1 MGNMIIVLKERERGT
16 EVKNLLQEK
25 GLKFW
30 EVTLY
35 GRPLIVTPPG
45 TYLEEVKDLPG
56 VELVLNPKVKYPL
69 ASREFK
75 QDDTV
80 VEIGGKAR
88 LGGGYFSVIAG
99 PCSVESEEQI
109 LAAAE
114 VVKRE
119 GGAAL
124 RGGAYKPRTNPY
136 SFQGL
141 GEKGLELL
149 AKAREATGLPI
160 VTEVMDT
167 RDVKKVAEVADA
179 LQIGA
184 RNMQNFP
191 LLKEVS
197 KVDKPVILK
206 RGLGNTTEE
215 WFQASEYILLGGNGG
230 VILCERGIRTFET
243 ATRFTLDIAAVPVAK
258 KKVHLPVIVDPSHPA
273 GKRDLVEPLALAGI
287 AAGAD
292 GLIVEVHPNPDKALS
307 DAAQQ
312 LTFEQFKDLMKKVR
326 ALVEVMGKKLV
337 TLQ

>member
-1 MGNMIIVLKERERGT
+1 MIIVLKQREGGN

-25 GLKFW
+25 GIKYW

-45 TYLEEVKDLPG
+45 TYVEGVEKLPG

-75 QDDTV
+75 QDDTI

-109 LAAAE
+109 MSVAE
-114 VVKRE
+114 FVKKE
-119 GGAAL
+119 GASAL

-141 GEKGLELL
+141 GEEGLRLL
-149 AKAREATGLPI
+149 AKAREVTGLPI

-167 RDVKKVAEVADA
+167 RDVAKVAEVADA
-179 LQIGA
+179 LQVGA

-191 LLKEVS
+191 LLKELG
-197 KVDKPVILK
+197 KVNKPVVLK
-206 RGLGNTTEE
+206 RGFGNTVEE
-215 WFQASEYILLGGNGG
+215 WFQAAEYILLGGNGN
-230 VILCERGIRTFET
+230 VILCERGIRTFEN
-243 ATRFTLDIAAVPVAK
+243 ATRFTLDIAAIPVAK
-258 KKVHLPVIVDPSHPA
+258 KKVHLPVIGDPSHPA
-273 GKRDLVEPLALAGI
+273 GKRDLVEPLALAI
-287 AAGAD
+287 VAAGAD
-292 GLIVEVHPNPDKALS
+292 GLIVEVHPDPDKALS

-312 LTFEQFKDLMKKVR
+312 LTFDQFKEMMRKVR
-326 ALVEVMGKKLV
+326 ALLEVMGKKLS
-337 TLQ
+337 

>member
-1 MGNMIIVLKERERGT
+1 MIIVLKQGEGGS
-16 EVKNLLQEK
+16 EVKSLLQER
-25 GLKFW
+25 GLKYW

-45 TYLEEVKDLPG
+45 TYVEGVERLPG
-56 VELVLNPKVKYPL
+56 IELVLNPKVKYPL

-75 QDDTV
+75 QEDTI
-80 VEIGGKAR
+80 VEIGNAK

-109 LAAAE
+109 LSTAE
-114 VVKRE
+114 FVKKE
-119 GGAAL
+119 GAAAL

-141 GEKGLELL
+141 GEEGLRLL
-149 AKAREATGLPI
+149 AKAREVTGLPI

-191 LLKEVS
+191 LLKEVG
-197 KVDKPVILK
+197 KTKKPVVLK

-215 WFQASEYILLGGNGG
+215 WFQASEYLLLEGDGN
-230 VILCERGIRTFET
+230 VILCERGIRTFEN
-243 ATRFTLDIAAVPVAK
+243 ATRFTLDIAAIPVAK
-258 KKVHLPVIVDPSHPA
+258 KKVHLPVIGDPSHPA
-273 GKRDLVEPLALAGI
+273 GKRDLVEPLALAII

-292 GLIVEVHPNPDKALS
+292 GLIVEVHPDPDKALS
-307 DAAQQ
+307 DSAQQ
-312 LTFEQFKDLMKKVR
+312 LTFEMFKELMRKVR
-326 ALVEVMGKKLV
+326 ALVDVMGKKLV
-337 TLQ
+337 TPP